1 MRKNW
6 DGRFEDRDSGLG
18 EAHQRD
24 AERARPA
31 QTVMESSAAAIA
43 LAKKAV
49 AKVNGE
55 RELFCSTILFVVWH

>member
-1 MRKNW
+1 MKKDNTFLKKQLQVN
-6 DGRFEDRDSGLG
+6 G
-18 EAHQRD
+18 
-24 AERARPA
+24 A

-55 RELFCSTILFVVWH
+55 RESFCSTILFVVWR